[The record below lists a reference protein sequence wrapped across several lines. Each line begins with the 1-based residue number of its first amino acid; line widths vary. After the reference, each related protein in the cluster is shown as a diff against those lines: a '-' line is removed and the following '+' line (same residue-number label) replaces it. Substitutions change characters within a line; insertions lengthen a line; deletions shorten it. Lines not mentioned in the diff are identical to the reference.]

1 MSRFGFLIAFVCL
14 FSGTPFATYGQFS
27 EQDRTR
33 LIGGIESL
41 EKNFDAAKLPAVGA
55 AKENL
60 LQSIAEV
67 EKYLQGSTD
76 ADNRAAWLNFLALQ
90 PITEAIESSAAD
102 SVVMLEARELRD
114 RLIGMESGFELPAI
128 RNLRSAALK
137 LSQSISLNS
146 DKGKRVVASL
156 AALSKLIKELKG
168 TPSTQQFAQIGFL
181 IGTISSTGQGDE
193 LVREFREVFGKP
205 NVAVLVGKPLLQKAV
220 EREITR
226 EEPVRQTILGT
237 RIVGTATMTG
247 QVSANLMPSENTA
260 KIEIGFKAD
269 FDSDNTGYKGPVRVL
284 TTGKG
289 KIDLVRTL
297 DIDSSGFR
305 LSGDKTDVELNTTID
320 AICHKMEMV
329 RKLAWKA
336 ARRQKPEADCI
347 AKQRLEKQVSQ
358 QFEDEARNL
367 NLASGSGFLDE
378 GGTALQRLSLTPPT
392 HSWSSSE
399 NMLTLDS
406 LFRADHQLGS
416 VDPRPVIDASF
427 DAAIQIHE
435 SAIENACATVLAG
448 RTLNEKKLDDLLGKI
463 GRGNEPGDDK
473 QPAEDEEPFEIVFS
487 QLRPIVFESR
497 DQVLRVG
504 VRGRRF
510 TKGSRVLQ
518 KALEVTAAYK
528 PTKTADGTV
537 VLKRDGKV
545 KVDFGGKKLS
555 ISEAGMKPVIEKS
568 FGKVFPDVILDR
580 AIKIADDA
588 KMESLRGM
596 ELRTH
601 LVRADNGWLT
611 IAIR

>member
-1 MSRFGFLIAFVCL
+1 
-14 FSGTPFATYGQFS
+14 
-27 EQDRTR
+27 
-33 LIGGIESL
+33 
-41 EKNFDAAKLPAVGA
+41 
-55 AKENL
+55 
-60 LQSIAEV
+60 
-67 EKYLQGSTD
+67 
-76 ADNRAAWLNFLALQ
+76 
-90 PITEAIESSAAD
+90 
-102 SVVMLEARELRD
+102 
-114 RLIGMESGFELPAI
+114 
-128 RNLRSAALK
+128 
-137 LSQSISLNS
+137 
-146 DKGKRVVASL
+146 
-156 AALSKLIKELKG
+156 
-168 TPSTQQFAQIGFL
+168 
-181 IGTISSTGQGDE
+181 
-193 LVREFREVFGKP
+193 
-205 NVAVLVGKPLLQKAV
+205 
-220 EREITR
+220 
-226 EEPVRQTILGT
+226 
-237 RIVGTATMTG
+237 MTG

-305 LSGDKTDVELNTTID
+305 LSGDKTDVELKTTID

-416 VDPRPVIDASF
+416 VDPRPVIDAPF

-463 GRGNEPGDDK
+463 
-473 QPAEDEEPFEIVFS
+473 
-487 QLRPIVFESR
+487 
-497 DQVLRVG
+497 
-504 VRGRRF
+504 
-510 TKGSRVLQ
+510 
-518 KALEVTAAYK
+518 
-528 PTKTADGTV
+528 TV
-537 VLKRDGKV
+537 
-545 KVDFGGKKLS
+545 
-555 ISEAGMKPVIEKS
+555 AM
-568 FGKVFPDVILDR
+568 
-580 AIKIADDA
+580 
-588 KMESLRGM
+588 SLG
-596 ELRTH
+596 
-601 LVRADNGWLT
+601 
-611 IAIR
+611 